1 MSRHR
6 IQLRGPWQLE
16 WTSEG
21 GESAEKI
28 RLPVE
33 WDELF
38 SGRVGRVCLTRK
50 FHRPTNLGP
59 NEQVD
64 LLFEQWPGVWI
75 VSLNHH
81 RVGEVR
87 DASSESPE
95 RITITASL
103 ESTNV
108 LAAETQIEQ
117 PADPLLRRG
126 LMGKVA
132 LEIRSDDE

>member
-6 IQLRGPWQLE
+6 IQLRGPWQLD
-16 WTSEG
+16 WPSGEG
-21 GESAEKI
+21 KSAQKI
-28 RLPVE
+28 RLPAE
-33 WDELF
+33 WNELF
-38 SGRVGRVCLTRK
+38 SGRSGRVRLTRK
-50 FHRPTNLGP
+50 FHRPTNLGTS
-59 NEQVD
+59 EQVD
-64 LLFEQWPGVWI
+64 LLFEQWPGAWI

-87 DASSESPE
+87 DASSESPG
-95 RITITASL
+95 RITITALL

-117 PADPLLRRG
+117 SVDPVVRRG

>member
-1 MSRHR
+1 MDRTAN
-6 IQLRGPWQLE
+6 P
-16 WTSEG
+16 
-21 GESAEKI
+21 ADKI
-28 RLPVE
+28 RLPAE
-33 WDELF
+33 WNELF
-38 SGRVGRVCLTRK
+38 SGRAGRVRLTRK

-64 LLFEQWPGVWI
+64 LSLSNGPGAVDRRASI
-75 VSLNHH
+75 TS

-117 PADPLLRRG
+117 PADPLFRRG

-132 LEIRSDDE
+132 LEIRSDDD